1 MGLLGSLL
9 KVGGKVLKKAAS
21 VATRGASDHVLKAVK
36 SLGTAKSL
44 LKPGKGTTIGM
55 QALANRVVPA
65 VRITPTLR
73 DAAAGNA
80 SIGTRARGTGTRRR
94 RKRATPRTTPRATAP
109 RRRRRSAAVNQT
121 TAPRRR
127 RPPRGGLNLKAMSAN
142 WKAAGKPGT
151 WRAWVSDPASQIRNG
166 V

>member
-44 LKPGKGTTIGM
+44 LKPGKGSTIGM
-55 QALANRVVPA
+55 QALANRVVPQ

-73 DAAAGNA
+73 DAAAGSA
-80 SIGTRARGTGTRRR
+80 SLGIMAKKPRVRRRRRRTTTTTRTTRRR
-94 RKRATPRTTPRATAP
+94 RAASTT
-109 RRRRRSAAVNQT
+109 T
-121 TAPRRR
+121 TAKKKRTA
-127 RPPRGGLNLKAMSAN
+127 PRGGLDLRAMSAA
-142 WKAAGKPGT
+142 WRSAGRPGT
-151 WRAWVSDPASQIRNG
+151 WQDWVRNPASQIRQG